1 MTDEERAKLT
11 PEELAVLEAKE
22 TKEKADKDAAE
33 KKKAEDD
40 KVKADKAKADEI
52 AKAVAEA
59 AEKARL
65 EAKAEYDKQIA
76 AEKERLEKI
85 KQDYISEEN
94 RKKIEKEEAEKK
106 AQEAKAAHEKQLQEE
121 REKFEK
127 DKLELEIKQRNIMI
141 IEVADE
147 LNIPKNLRKYILG
160 NTKEECMAN
169 AKTLLQDLTKSKDEF
184 DKAVQ
189 KAVEEKF
196 KQDGHKHQSSTNNTD
211 PSKMTLAEY
220 SKMSTLEKLDFK
232 NKYPEQFA
240 KIKVKD

>member
-11 PEELAVLEAKE
+11 PEELAALEAKE
-22 TKEKADKDAAE
+22 AKEKADKEAAD
-33 KKKAEDD
+33 KKKAEED
-40 KVKADKAKADEI
+40 KAKTDKAKADEI
-52 AKAVAEA
+52 AKAAAEA

-65 EAKAEYDKQIA
+65 EAKAEFDKIMQ
-76 AEKERLEKI
+76 AEKEKLEKI

-94 RKKIEKEEAEKK
+94 RKKIEKEEAEKR
-106 AQEAKAAHEKQLQEE
+106 AAEAKAAHEKQLQEE

-127 DKLELEIKQRNIMI
+127 EKLELEIKQRNIMI
-141 IEVADE
+141 IEVSDE

-160 NTKEECMAN
+160 NTKEECIAN
-169 AKTLLQDLTKSKDEF
+169 AQILLQDLTKSKDEF

-196 KQDGHKHQSSTNNTD
+196 KSAGHIHKTSTNNTD
-211 PSKMTLAEY
+211 PTKMTIEEY
-220 SKMSTLEKLDFK
+220 SKLSTLEKLDFR
-232 NKYPEQFA
+232 NKYPEQFE

>member
-11 PEELAVLEAKE
+11 PEELAALEAKE
-22 TKEKADKDAAE
+22 AKEKADKEATD

-40 KVKADKAKADEI
+40 KAKADKAKADEI
-52 AKAVAEA
+52 AKAAAEA

-65 EAKAEYDKQIA
+65 EAKAEYDKIVQ
-76 AEKERLEKI
+76 AEREKFEKI

-94 RKKIEKEEAEKK
+94 RKKIEKEEADKK
-106 AQEAKAAHEKQLQEE
+106 ALEAKAAHEKQLQEE

-127 DKLELEIKQRNIMI
+127 EKLELEIKQRNIMI
-141 IEVADE
+141 IEVSDE

-160 NTKEECMAN
+160 NTKDECIAN
-169 AKTLLQDLTKSKDEF
+169 AKILLQDLTKSKEEF

-196 KQDGHKHQSSTNNTD
+196 KTAGHQHKPSNNNAD
-211 PSKMTLAEY
+211 PSKMTIEEY
-220 SKMSTLEKLDFK
+220 SKLSTLEKLDFK
-232 NKYPEQFA
+232 NKYPEQFE